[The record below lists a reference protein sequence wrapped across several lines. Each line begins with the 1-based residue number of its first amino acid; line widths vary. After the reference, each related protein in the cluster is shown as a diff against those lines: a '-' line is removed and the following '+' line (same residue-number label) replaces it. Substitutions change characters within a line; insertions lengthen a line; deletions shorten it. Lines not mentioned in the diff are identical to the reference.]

1 MCLIALV
8 LDLFWNLS
16 KPLNFFFMQTNRKKA
31 AKKGIENSGFD
42 SAENGNPGSKKARIQ
57 NHHRSATYAASM
69 WHSAVQY
76 VKPQNH
82 SGIDL

>member
-1 MCLIALV
+1 VFNCFGVRFV
-8 LDLFWNLS
+8 LES
-16 KPLNFFFMQTNRKKA
+16 IEATKFFFMQTNRKKA
-31 AKKGIENSGFD
+31 AKKGVENSGFD
-42 SAENGNPGSKKARIQ
+42 SAQNSNPGSKKARIQ